1 MIKPRQ
7 WPQMEFFS
15 RGQEY
20 QGRSQLIVTTFHG
33 DGSMPGGVR
42 AYFSGI
48 SRVNVSV
55 NVGEKKQKF

>member
-1 MIKPRQ
+1 
-7 WPQMEFFS
+7 MEFFFS
-15 RGQEY
+15 GGQEY
-20 QGRSQLIVTTFHG
+20 QGRSQLIVTTFHR